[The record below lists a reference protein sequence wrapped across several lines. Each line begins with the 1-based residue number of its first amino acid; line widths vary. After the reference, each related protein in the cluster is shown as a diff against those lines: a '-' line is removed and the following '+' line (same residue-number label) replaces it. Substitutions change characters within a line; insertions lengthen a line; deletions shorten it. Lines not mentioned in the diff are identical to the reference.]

1 MNWLRVGGASG
12 DGAGAGTAREPGS
25 ERGRWGA
32 SGGPGRP
39 GAVHGPGPA
48 AAAHHRGHL
57 PHPGHG
63 RLLRGERFLEEL
75 LAVQPRLSSLVF
87 LSPAEALVSQ
97 FKLALGLAAIGT
109 YPVFL
114 WQIWQLVRDRARG
127 GSRMIYWVVPLA
139 SLLFAGGAAFAFF
152 LVLPTTLAFFLSFA
166 SPELEAMISTS
177 SFVNF
182 VLYLTLPF
190 GFLFQFPV
198 IVYFMARVGL
208 LSPGFLAHNR
218 RYAILLVFI
227 LAAFLTPG
235 TDPFS
240 QLLLAIPMVVLYEV
254 GHLVAR
260 LAWRRRRRAEVA
272 QG

>member
-1 MNWLRVGGASG
+1 
-12 DGAGAGTAREPGS
+12 
-25 ERGRWGA
+25 
-32 SGGPGRP
+32 
-39 GAVHGPGPA
+39 
-48 AAAHHRGHL
+48 
-57 PHPGHG
+57 
-63 RLLRGERFLEEL
+63 ERFLEEL

-166 SPELEAMISTS
+166 SPELEAMLSTS

-218 RYAILLVFI
+218 RYA
-227 LAAFLTPG
+227 TPLEGGPDEGQPAGAPSVSSPSTYG
-235 TDPFS
+235 TLS
-240 QLLLAIPMVVLYEV
+240 
-254 GHLVAR
+254 
-260 LAWRRRRRAEVA
+260 WRPPSSPPSWH
-272 QG
+272 

>member
-1 MNWLRVGGASG
+1 MTELEQEQHESQDR
-12 DGAGAGTAREPGS
+12 
-25 ERGRWGA
+25 
-32 SGGPGRP
+32 SGGG
-39 GAVHGPGPA
+39 GELQA
-48 AAAHHRGHL
+48 ALAALERFMARARR
-57 PHPGHG
+57 
-63 RLLRGERFLEEL
+63 RLFIIVGTFLTLVMVAFFAGERFLEEL

-208 LSPGFLAHNR
+208 LSPGFLAHHR

>member
-1 MNWLRVGGASG
+1 MTSPDQQQEESVHLPAEG
-12 DGAGAGTAREPGS
+12 DGLDLQASLQALERFMGRAR
-25 ERGRWGA
+25 R
-32 SGGPGRP
+32 
-39 GAVHGPGPA
+39 
-48 AAAHHRGHL
+48 
-57 PHPGHG
+57 
-63 RLLRGERFLEEL
+63 RLLIIVGTFLALAMLAFFAGERFLEDL
-75 LAVQPRLSSLVF
+75 LAMQPRLSSLVF
-87 LSPAEALVSQ
+87 LSPTEALVSQ

-114 WQIWQLVRDRARG
+114 WQVWQLVRDRARG

-152 LVLPTTLAFFLSFA
+152 LVLPTTLSFFLSFA
-166 SPELEAMISTS
+166 SPDLEAMISMS
-177 SFVNF
+177 SFVSF

-190 GFLFQFPV
+190 GLLFQFPV
-198 IVYFMARVGL
+198 VVYFVARVGL

-240 QLLLAIPMVVLYEV
+240 QLLLAIPMVILYEV

-260 LAWRRRRRAEVA
+260 LAWRRRRRAEVDA
-272 QG
+272 A